1 MKPVKIEICT
11 SDKSLV
17 TDLWAEKIPDITVG
31 KRMSVCDSAEW
42 IPAAEELT
50 TIIVTSASTVA
61 LSLFSS
67 WLYDRIKNK
76 KPDKTTVNNTNVVNN
91 PKEITI
97 IINNSIKIIQEKEED

>member
-1 MKPVKIEICT
+1 MHQVELEICT
-11 SDKSLV
+11 SDKNLV
-17 TDLWAEKIPDITVG
+17 TDLWAEKIPDITVA

-42 IPAAEELT
+42 IPAAEELA
-50 TIIVTSASTVA
+50 TIIITSSSTVA

-76 KPDKTTVNNTNVVNN
+76 KPDKTTINNTNIVNN

-97 IINNSIKIIQEKEED
+97 IINNSIKIIQESEKD